1 MNIQRTVLKPNK
13 VEKNIIFLIES
24 KVILKTIKGRRR
36 GSRDVKGRFKRS
48 ASPPPSTNTPTTSVN
63 RYFES

>member
-1 MNIQRTVLKPNK
+1 M
-13 VEKNIIFLIES
+13 
-24 KVILKTIKGRRR
+24 ILKTIKGRRR

-63 RYFES
+63 RYFESKIVSPGFREKTGLAIAAI